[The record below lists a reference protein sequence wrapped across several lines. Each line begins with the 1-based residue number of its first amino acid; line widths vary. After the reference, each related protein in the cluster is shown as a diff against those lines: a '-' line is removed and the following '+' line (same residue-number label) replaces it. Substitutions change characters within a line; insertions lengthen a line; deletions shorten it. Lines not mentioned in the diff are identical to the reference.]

1 MSDSISKIAVLQHKP
16 HGIPASDYVDALRER
31 LPDVD
36 VILAATPAER
46 RAAVAEVPV
55 VTSNDLDP
63 ALLAAVDDA
72 AENDG
77 TTDAGVGGD
86 DAAAG
91 MRLFACTYAGV
102 DHLPMDALRERD
114 VAVTNASGVH
124 GPNVAE
130 HVVGWLLTMVR
141 RLDEGLRR
149 QDRREWRHFQAAG
162 ELQGSTV
169 TVVGLGSL
177 GEAIVE
183 RLAGFGVE
191 TVGARYTPEKGGPT
205 DEVIGYGDLPEV
217 LPRTDHLVLACPLTD
232 ATRGVVDGAALDLLG
247 PDATLVNVARGP
259 VVDTDALVETLRRN
273 KLHAAALDVTDPEPL
288 PEDHPLWT
296 LENVLLTPHVAG
308 HTPHYFE
315 RCADILA
322 ENVRRVE
329 ETGAFADLRN
339 EV

>member
-1 MSDSISKIAVLQHKP
+1 MSELSVLQHKP
-16 HGIPASDYVDALRER
+16 HGMPATEYADALRER
-31 LPDVD
+31 LPDVT
-36 VILAATPAER
+36 VTLAATPAER
-46 RAAVAEVPV
+46 RRAVADAPV
-55 VTSNDLDP
+55 VTSNDLD
-63 ALLAAVDDA
+63 AELLDA
-72 AENDG
+72 A
-77 TTDAGVGGD
+77 D
-86 DAAAG
+86 DLG
-91 MRLFACTYAGV
+91 LFACTYAGV
-102 DHLPMDALRERD
+102 DHLPLEALRERD

-130 HVVGWLLTMVR
+130 HVIGWLLTMVR

-149 QDRREWRHFQAAG
+149 QQRREWSHFQAAG
-162 ELQGSTV
+162 ELQSSTV
-169 TVVGLGSL
+169 TVVGLGAI

-191 TVGARYTPEKGGPT
+191 TVGVRYTPGKGGPT
-205 DEVIGYGDLPEV
+205 DEVVGYDALPEV

-232 ATRGVVDGAALDLLG
+232 ATRGLVDGTALELLP

-273 KLHAAALDVTDPEPL
+273 RLHAAALDVTDPEPL
-288 PEDHPLWT
+288 PEGHPLWT
-296 LENVLLTPHVAG
+296 LENALLTPHTAG

-322 ENVRRVE
+322 ENVRRVNE
-329 ETGAFADLRN
+329 SGAFEGLRN